1 MRKLS
6 LPIIALTFLF
16 VTAAI
21 SQRRPASIAT
31 LSRQQKWEYGLY
43 QVNEGKYTYEWLDN
57 AQHVHAPNRQAF
69 FEKLGI
75 ANALV
80 KANQRYIQTS
90 RPFPDYII
98 DTVVLNHL
106 GDQGWEF
113 VENSERV
120 FRLKKR
126 KIR

>member
-6 LPIIALTFLF
+6 LPIIALTFVC
-16 VTAAI
+16 VTAAT
-21 SQRRPASIAT
+21 SQRRPASTAT
-31 LSRQQKWEYGLY
+31 PSRQQTWEYGLY
-43 QVNEGKYTYEWLDN
+43 QVNEGKFTYEWLDN
-57 AQHVHAPNRQAF
+57 TQHVHAPNRQAF

-98 DTVVLNHL
+98 DAVVLNHL
-106 GDQGWEF
+106 GDQGWEL
-113 VENSERV
+113 VESSERI